1 MERVIKSKKSREKI
15 ISVFQLAQKNWENA
29 NVSSQAAQ
37 LAYFVLLSLFPILL
51 VAGNLIPFLP
61 ISTEEIMPYVQSAVP
76 PDIFKLLQPILDN
89 ILHSSSGIAIS
100 FGVVTAIW
108 SASSG
113 FNALQQVMNN
123 VYGTEMRKN
132 FIVARIFSF
141 IIALVMIVVLGSV
154 ILIFVFGEQVIRFVQ
169 EKLALN
175 MDILS
180 EFTSIKW
187 VTTILVL
194 LIVFM
199 ILYWLVPNVRWGI
212 KYALPGAVFATV
224 GWLLSSQAFSI
235 YVRFQGGKSIGTGTL
250 SIFIVLMLWLYLIAT
265 ILLLGGFINVM
276 VYHYLKEIKE
286 PHPDDDQAIP
296 QAKGMK
302 QRRKLIRIKAE
313 NENLM
318 KF

>member
-1 MERVIKSKKSREKI
+1 MERVIKSKKTRDKLI
-15 ISVFQLAQKNWENA
+15 DVIKLAQKNWTNA
-29 NVSSQAAQ
+29 NISSQAAQ

-61 ISTEEIMPYVQSAVP
+61 ISTEEIMPYVKSAVP
-76 PDIFKLLQPILDN
+76 ADVFKLLQPILDN
-89 ILHSSSGIAIS
+89 ILHSSSGTAIS
-100 FGVVTAIW
+100 FGVITAIW

-113 FNALQQVMNN
+113 FNSLQQVMNI
-123 VYGTEMRKN
+123 VYGTNMRKN

-141 IIALVMIVVLGSV
+141 VIALVMIVVLGAV

-175 MDILS
+175 INILS
-180 EFTSIKW
+180 DFTTIKW
-187 VTTILVL
+187 VTTVSVL

-199 ILYWLVPNVRWGI
+199 TLYWLVPNVKWGI

-224 GWLLSSQAFSI
+224 GWLASSQAFSL

-265 ILLLGGFINVM
+265 ILLLGGFVNVM

-286 PHPDDDQAIP
+286 PDSSENEVPLIR
-296 QAKGMK
+296 KSKK
-302 QRRKLIRIKAE
+302 QRRKLKRR
-313 NENLM
+313 
-318 KF
+318 